1 MPGFASER
9 KSKSC
14 FAIAFTSLL
23 GSFLVTKCL
32 AKAILR
38 EGSSSLPK
46 SSANHSE
53 EERAEMHTSVTAI
66 EWGGTLFPWC
76 REESEK
82 ADKARRRHIPENTYT
97 WWLPSPGPALQMLF
111 RTENRS
117 ISLEFKPWVLGGNF
131 RFKPKQVRIKHSEEN
146 DIYNLWF
153 QQIVS
158 FLFK

>member
-1 MPGFASER
+1 MPGFASDR
-9 KSKSC
+9 KSKSS
-14 FAIAFTSLL
+14 FTIAFTSLL

-46 SSANHSE
+46 SSANHYE
-53 EERAEMHTSVTAI
+53 EERAERHTSVTAI
-66 EWGGTLFPWC
+66 EWGGTSFPWC
-76 REESEK
+76 RQELEK
-82 ADKARRRHIPENTYT
+82 PDKARRRCIPEKAYT
-97 WWLPSPGPALQMLF
+97 WWLLSPGPALQMLF
-111 RTENRS
+111 RTQNRS
-117 ISLEFKPWVLGGNF
+117 ISLEFKPWVFGGNF

-146 DIYNLWF
+146 DIYSLWF